1 MPPSLGDLALTN
13 PGLFPRPAGQLLR
26 PRAPLASSTGGRG
39 PSPRGAARQG
49 AGCQGAAGRLAR
61 LGQGLVGRLAQ
72 LTLVVLVLLASP
84 QGAPAAEVEAVFA
97 GGCFWCLEHDLA
109 KVKGVLE
116 SVSGYSGGQLANPSY
131 KQVSAG
137 GTGHQE
143 AVRVRFDDS
152 RVSYATLLRA
162 YWRNVDALDGGGQF
176 CDRGASYRP
185 VIFTAGDS
193 QASQA
198 RRSLEQAAQELKR
211 SGSEIQVQ
219 LKPLTRFWPAEAYH
233 QNYAETHKV
242 SYNYYRW
249 ACGRDQRLDQLWG
262 KRARSSQAWAG

>member
-1 MPPSLGDLALTN
+1 MSVPPSPGDLALTN
-13 PGLFPRPAGQLLR
+13 PGLSPGGQG
-26 PRAPLASSTGGRG
+26 S
-39 PSPRGAARQG
+39 
-49 AGCQGAAGRLAR
+49 AR
-61 LGQGLVGRLAQ
+61 LGASRLTWFHQGLGRSLVQ
-72 LTLVVLVLLASP
+72 LTLVVLVLVASP
-84 QGAPAAEVEAVFA
+84 LGAQAAEAEAVFA

-109 KVKGVLE
+109 QVKGVLE
-116 SVSGYSGGQLANPSY
+116 AVSGYSGGQLANPSY

-176 CDRGASYRP
+176 CDRGPSYRP

-198 RRSLEQAAQELKR
+198 RTSLQQAALELKR
-211 SGSEIQVQ
+211 APSEIKVE
-219 LKPLTRFWPAEAYH
+219 LKPLSRFWPAEAYH
-233 QNYAETHKV
+233 QNYAATNKV
-242 SYNYYRW
+242 SYTYYRW

-262 KRARSSQAWAG
+262 KRARSSRP